1 MSANR
6 VNTTLSLEDKEAVL
20 AALKLVREKL
30 PFLINLSKP
39 ERKKLAAM
47 GNTRYSFVQRALLV
61 AEQCPD
67 VLPRNFSVEDYRRDV
82 ELLDALRSISQEV
95 GRLTEG
101 LDDTT
106 LELGAEAYA
115 SARTVYRSVKFDR
128 SGGFLDV
135 TKKELA
141 RTFPQKPPR
150 KSQKDQKSETE
161 E

>member
-1 MSANR
+1 MPTNR
-6 VNTTLSLEDKEAVL
+6 VNAILSSEDKEAVL

-30 PFLINLSKP
+30 PFLIDLSKQ

-47 GNTRYSFVQRALLV
+47 GDTRYSFVHRALQV

-82 ELLDALRSISQEV
+82 DLLDALLSITQTV
-95 GRLTEG
+95 RRLEEG
-101 LDDTT
+101 LDDTS

-115 SARTVYRSVKFDR
+115 AARTVYRSVKFDR
-128 SGGFLDV
+128 SGGALDE

-141 RTFPQKPPR
+141 RAFPQKPPR
-150 KSQKDQKSETE
+150 KSQKDQKSEPE